1 MLFYYLI
8 ILNMQNNRIALKF
21 TNENQIALLFEKCDI
36 KKLLENYLFK
46 YSEYIKVKS
55 SSLYVL
61 YGGKQLL
68 GEELKKPISG
78 LITFE
83 DEKDK
88 LMTLLVYQNTE
99 LNITDK
105 DEIIIIL
112 LIESVK
118 IVKLNGK
125 KGEIIKN
132 IIKRNFSLIKFD
144 LKWCS
149 FKYKEKEI
157 DLNQT
162 FGDIANDD
170 DKRKLKIE
178 IT

>member
-1 MLFYYLI
+1 
-8 ILNMQNNRIALKF
+8 MQNNRIALKF

-105 DEIIIIL
+105 DEIIIVL

-118 IVKLNGK
+118 IVKIN
-125 KGEIIKN
+125 N
-132 IIKRNFSLIKFD
+132 
-144 LKWCS
+144 
-149 FKYKEKEI
+149 
-157 DLNQT
+157 
-162 FGDIANDD
+162 
-170 DKRKLKIE
+170 
-178 IT
+178 